1 MGKSEP
7 IRNMQDIQR
16 IKQYLLERKRWRD
29 YALIIMGLNTAL
41 RISDLLQLKWGNVY
55 NFQTLTFFQ
64 HIYVKEQKTSKNSIV
79 SINNNVCDALKLLK
93 DHLPMVSEADYL
105 FQSRLHGSRP
115 IHRSRAYAIIREI
128 AKDLDLKGIISCH
141 SLRKTFG
148 YHAWKQGY
156 SPAIIMEIYNHSSF
170 QVTRHYLSINQDD
183 KDQLYMN
190 ISL

>member
-29 YALIIMGLNTAL
+29 YALITMGLNTAL
-41 RISDLLQLKWGNVY
+41 RISDLLQLKWENVY

-64 HIYVKEQKTSKNSIV
+64 HIYVKEQKTSKNNIV

-93 DHLPMVSEADYL
+93 DHLPMVSETDYL
-105 FQSRLHGSRP
+105 FQSRLHASRP